1 MVRRQS
7 DISVAPDGGF
17 GLSLAGTF
25 GGARRLLPIA
35 LFTVPFGIA
44 FGVAA
49 SEQGLSPVQSIV
61 MSALVFS
68 GAAQFAALDFW
79 REPVAFMSL
88 GLLMLALNGR
98 HVIMGAALFPWLR
111 QLPLRRR
118 VFVLGFLSDA
128 NFADSQPAF
137 RNGGRDAGLLLG
149 GGMALWTAWVTGTAI
164 GALGGHALTDLDALG
179 LDVVMVCFFAAVT
192 APQLFVRSNVA
203 PVLVA
208 AGAAVLTLGWLPAG
222 WNILFGAL
230 AGGITALATDAR

>member
-1 MVRRQS
+1 MVRKAP
-7 DISVAPDGGF
+7 DISAAPGGAF
-17 GLSLAGTF
+17 GLSLAGTL
-25 GGARRLLPIA
+25 GGARRLLPVA

-49 SEQGLSPVQSIV
+49 SEQGLSPAQSIA

-68 GAAQFAALDFW
+68 GAAQFASLDFW
-79 REPVAFMSL
+79 REPVAYLSL

-111 QLPLRRR
+111 HLPLPRRL
-118 VFVLGFLSDA
+118 FVLGFLSDA
-128 NFADSQPAF
+128 NFADSQPCF

-149 GGMALWTAWVTGTAI
+149 GGMAMWTAWVTGTAI

-179 LDVVMVCFFAAVT
+179 LDVVMVCFFAAIT
-192 APQLFVRSNVA
+192 APQLFVRSSVV

-208 AGAAVLTLGWLPAG
+208 AAAAVLTLSVLPAG

-230 AGGITALATDAR
+230 AGGVTALATDAG